1 VLLGGFAVLAL
12 VLASLGIYGVVSY
25 SVNQRSQEIGIR
37 MALGASASQVQL
49 AVLRKTVALAMAGAL
64 VGTVGS
70 VAVGLT
76 KTIVFQR
83 LNALSWETAGRGLM
97 IGASVMAGS
106 WVAKG
111 FVLRLEADQ
120 FRLLMDGLL
129 IFAGLVLLW
138 GAFVLPHA

>member
-1 VLLGGFAVLAL
+1 MVASTGPINTPFFIAYGL
-12 VLASLGIYGVVSY
+12 VK
-25 SVNQRSQEIGIR
+25 
-37 MALGASASQVQL
+37 GAYLSTEA
-49 AVLRKTVALAMAGAL
+49 
-64 VGTVGS
+64 VGS

-97 IGASVMAGS
+97 IGSSVMIGS

-111 FVLRLEADQ
+111 FVLRLEAEQ
-120 FRLLMDGLL
+120 FRLLMDALL

-138 GAFVLPHA
+138 GAFVLQHA

>member
-1 VLLGGFAVLAL
+1 
-12 VLASLGIYGVVSY
+12 
-25 SVNQRSQEIGIR
+25 
-37 MALGASASQVQL
+37 
-49 AVLRKTVALAMAGAL
+49 
-64 VGTVGS
+64 
-70 VAVGLT
+70 
-76 KTIVFQR
+76 
-83 LNALSWETAGRGLM
+83 
-97 IGASVMAGS
+97 VMAGS